1 MLDILIVDGAL
12 CCSVGLATAERW
24 GSLASRP
31 AAAMTELTAAV
42 RPQAIAVELAQ
53 DEAKH
58 VAWLQAQLGIA
69 AIPMPQ
75 VWMSRGRF
83 TH

>member
-1 MLDILIVDGAL
+1 L
-12 CCSVGLATAERW
+12 
-24 GSLASRP
+24 
-31 AAAMTELTAAV
+31 
-42 RPQAIAVELAQ
+42 QAIAIELAQ

-75 VWMSRGRF
+75 VWTLALQRAVTMRF
-83 TH
+83 FMRSTGTIVPADLSDATTCRYVTI